1 MYVDN
6 IKRDKIMEN
15 TKMFLI
21 RYAEIGTKGKNR
33 YVFEDILCKRIR
45 NRLEPLGEF
54 KVWRDF
60 GRIYIEAFSE
70 YDEDEALNRLTKIF
84 GIVGVCPVT
93 VAEEFSYEGIRDAVF
108 KYFEETF
115 GDSPD
120 NEFQGF
126 HFSFKAHTKR
136 INKDFPMNSMEVDIE
151 IGHDLMEKYESEGLT
166 VDVHKPDVMLEIELR
181 GDKGYVYSKKI
192 PGPGGLPV
200 GTNGKAMSLLSGGI
214 DSPVATYMIAKRGVE
229 MEAVYFN
236 SPPYTSQRA
245 LEKVEKLG
253 TILSQY
259 TGPIRFYNVNFT
271 DIQLCIYDNCPHDQ
285 LTIIMKRIMF
295 QIAERLAEKDEC
307 QAIVTGESI
316 GQVSSQTM
324 QSLGV
329 IDAAVSCPVYRP
341 VIGMDKQ
348 EIVEYSQKI
357 GTFETSIE
365 PYEDCCTIFVD
376 KHPVTKPK
384 MYAIERSEKKL
395 VGKVEELIDK
405 AVETAELIILK

>member
-1 MYVDN
+1 MNN
-6 IKRDKIMEN
+6 I
-15 TKMFLI
+15 KMFLV

-45 NRLEPLGEF
+45 NRLEALGEF

-60 GRIYIEAFSE
+60 GRIYIEALSDYD
-70 YDEDEALNRLTKIF
+70 YDEAINRLTKIF
-84 GIVGVCPVT
+84 GIVGLCPVT
-93 VAEEFSYEGIRDAVF
+93 VAEEFTYEGIKKAALEH
-108 KYFEETF
+108 FEETF
-115 GDSPD
+115 GNAAD
-120 NEFQGF
+120 NKFNGYN
-126 HFSFKAHTKR
+126 FSFKVHSR
-136 INKDFPMNSMEVDIE
+136 RVNKDFPMNSMEIDME
-151 IGHDLMEKYESEGLT
+151 IGHDLLEAFESEGLH
-166 VDVHKPDVMLEIELR
+166 VDVHKPDVMVEVELR
-181 GDKGYVYSKKI
+181 GEKAFVYSRII

-253 TILSQY
+253 QIVAQY
-259 TGPIRFYNVNFT
+259 SGPIKFYNVNFT
-271 DIQLCIYDNCPHDQ
+271 EIQLCIYDNCPHDQ

-295 QIAERLAEKDEC
+295 QIAERLAAKDDC

-329 IDAAVSCPVYRP
+329 IDAAVDCPVYRP

-348 EIVEYSQKI
+348 EIVEYSQRI

-384 MYAIERSEKKL
+384 MFAIEKSEKKL
-395 VGKVEELIDK
+395 VGKIEELIDK
-405 AVETAELIILK
+405 AVETAEEKWLK

>member
-1 MYVDN
+1 MNN
-6 IKRDKIMEN
+6 I
-15 TKMFLI
+15 KMFLV

-33 YVFEDILCKRIR
+33 YVFEDMLCKRIR
-45 NRLEPLGEF
+45 NRLKPNGDF
-54 KVWRDF
+54 DVRRDF
-60 GRIYIEAFSE
+60 GRIYIEALSDYD
-70 YDEDEALNRLTKIF
+70 YDEVVAKLTKIF
-84 GIVGVCPVT
+84 GIVGLCPVT
-93 VAEEFSYEGIRDAVF
+93 VAEELTYECIRDAALEHF
-108 KYFEETF
+108 DESF
-115 GDSPD
+115 GPDSD
-120 NEFQGF
+120 SEYNGF
-126 HFSFKAHTKR
+126 NFSFKVHTR
-136 INKDFPMNSMEVDIE
+136 RVNKEFPMNSMEIDME
-151 IGHDLMEKYESEGLT
+151 IGHDLLEKYESEGLH
-166 VDVHKPDVMLEIELR
+166 VDVHKPDVMVEVELR
-181 GDKGYVYSKKI
+181 GDKGYVYSRII

-236 SPPYTSQRA
+236 SPPYTSARA
-245 LEKVEKLG
+245 QEKVEKLG
-253 TILSQY
+253 TIVAQY
-259 TGPIRFYNVNFT
+259 AGPIKLHIVNFT

-285 LTIIMKRIMF
+285 LTIIMKRIFF
-295 QIAERLAEKDEC
+295 QIAERLAAANDC

-329 IDAAVSCPVYRP
+329 IDAAVDCPVYRP

-384 MYAIERSEKKL
+384 MKSIEISEKHL

-405 AVETAELIILK
+405 AIETAEIKWLK

>member
-1 MYVDN
+1 MNN
-6 IKRDKIMEN
+6 I
-15 TKMFLI
+15 KMFLI

-33 YVFEDILCKRIR
+33 YVFEDMLCRRIR
-45 NRLEPLGEF
+45 NRLRSIGDFE
-54 KVWRDF
+54 VRRDF
-60 GRIYIEAFSE
+60 GRIYVEALSE
-70 YDEDEALNRLTKIF
+70 YDYDEAIDRLTKIF
-84 GIVGVCPVT
+84 GIVGICPVT
-93 VAEEFSYEGIRDAVF
+93 VADELSYEAVRDAVMEHF
-108 KYFEETF
+108 DISF
-115 GDSPD
+115 GPDS
-120 NEFQGF
+120 GF
-126 HFSFKAHTKR
+126 DGYEFSFKVHTR
-136 INKDFPMNSMEVDIE
+136 RVNKEFPMNSMEVDME
-151 IGHDLMEKYESEGLT
+151 LGHDLLEKYESMGLH
-166 VDVHKPDVMLEIELR
+166 VDVHKPDVMVEVELR
-181 GDKGYVYSKKI
+181 GDKGYIYSRI
-192 PGPGGLPV
+192 ISGPGGLPV
-200 GTNGKAMSLLSGGI
+200 GTNGRAMSLLSGGI

-236 SPPYTSQRA
+236 SPPYTSARA

-253 TILSQY
+253 SIVAAYS
-259 TGPIRFYNVNFT
+259 GPIKLHIINFT

-285 LTIIMKRIMF
+285 LTIIMKRIFF
-295 QIAERLAEKDEC
+295 QIAERLAADNDC

-329 IDAAVSCPVYRP
+329 IDAAVTCPVYRP

-357 GTFETSIE
+357 GTFDTSTL

-384 MYAIERSEKKL
+384 MKSIEISEKHL

-405 AVETAELIILK
+405 AIENEEIKWLK

>member
-1 MYVDN
+1 MNN
-6 IKRDKIMEN
+6 I
-15 TKMFLI
+15 KMFLV

-45 NRLEPLGEF
+45 RRLDPMGEF

-60 GRIYIEAFSE
+60 GRIYIEALSDYD
-70 YDEDEALNRLTKIF
+70 YDEAVEKLTKIF
-84 GIVGVCPVT
+84 GIVGLCPVT
-93 VAEEFSYEGIRDAVF
+93 VADELTYDALRDATLQH
-108 KYFEETF
+108 FEDTF
-115 GDSPD
+115 GDKGYD
-120 NEFQGF
+120 
-126 HFSFKAHTKR
+126 FSFKVHTRR
-136 INKDFPMNSMEVDIE
+136 INKNFPMNSMEIDME
-151 IGHDLMEKYESEGLT
+151 IGHDLLEKFESEGLH
-166 VDVHKPDVMLEIELR
+166 VDVHKPDVMVEVELR
-181 GDKGYVYSKKI
+181 GENGYVYSKII

-236 SPPYTSQRA
+236 SPPYTSARA
-245 LEKVEKLG
+245 LEKVQNLG
-253 TILSQY
+253 TIVSQY
-259 TGPIRFYNVNFT
+259 AGPIKLHIVNFT

-285 LTIIMKRIMF
+285 LTIIMKRIFF
-295 QIAERLAEKDEC
+295 QIAERLAKENDC
-307 QAIVTGESI
+307 DAIVTGESI

-324 QSLGV
+324 QSLAV
-329 IDAAVSCPVYRP
+329 IDAAVTCPVYRP

-348 EIVEYSQKI
+348 EIVEYSQRI

-384 MYAIERSEKKL
+384 MKSIEKSESHL

-405 AVETAELIILK
+405 AVETAEVVWLK

>member
-1 MYVDN
+1 MNN
-6 IKRDKIMEN
+6 I
-15 TKMFLI
+15 KMFLV

-45 NRLEPLGEF
+45 NRLEALGEF

-60 GRIYIEAFSE
+60 GRIYIEALSYYD
-70 YDEDEALNRLTKIF
+70 YDEAINRLTKIF
-84 GIVGVCPVT
+84 GIVGLCPVT
-93 VAEEFSYEGIRDAVF
+93 VAEEFTYEGIKKAALEH
-108 KYFEETF
+108 FEESF
-115 GDSPD
+115 GNAAD
-120 NEFQGF
+120 NKFNGYN
-126 HFSFKAHTKR
+126 FSFKVHSR
-136 INKDFPMNSMEVDIE
+136 RVNKDFPMNSMEIDME
-151 IGHDLMEKYESEGLT
+151 IGHDLLEAYESEGLH
-166 VDVHKPDVMLEIELR
+166 VDVHKPDVMVEVELR
-181 GDKGYVYSKKI
+181 GEKAFVYSRII

-253 TILSQY
+253 QIVAQY
-259 TGPIRFYNVNFT
+259 SGPIKFYNVNFT
-271 DIQLCIYDNCPHDQ
+271 EIQLCIYDNCPHDQ

-295 QIAERLAEKDEC
+295 QIAERLAAKDDC

-329 IDAAVSCPVYRP
+329 IDAAVDCPVYRP

-384 MYAIERSEKKL
+384 MFAIEKSEKKL
-395 VGKVEELIDK
+395 VGKIEELIDK
-405 AVETAELIILK
+405 AIETAEEKWLK

>member
-1 MYVDN
+1 MNN
-6 IKRDKIMEN
+6 I
-15 TKMFLI
+15 KMFLV

-45 NRLEPLGEF
+45 KRLEPLGHFEIR
-54 KVWRDF
+54 RDY
-60 GRIYIEAFSE
+60 GRIYVEAHSD
-70 YDEDEALNRLTKIF
+70 YDYDMVMERLTKIF
-84 GIVGVCPVT
+84 GIVGLCPVT
-93 VAEEFSYEGIRDAVF
+93 VAEDFTYDSIRAAAIQH
-108 KYFEETF
+108 FEETF
-115 GDSPD
+115 GPGTD
-120 NEFQGF
+120 NSYNGYN
-126 HFSFKAHTKR
+126 FSFKVHTRR
-136 INKDFPMNSMEVDIE
+136 INKNFPMNSMEIDME
-151 IGHDLMEKYESEGLT
+151 IGHDLLEKFESKGLH
-166 VDVHKPDVMLEIELR
+166 VDVHKPDIMVEIELR
-181 GDKGYVYSKKI
+181 GEKGYIYSKTI

-214 DSPVATYMIAKRGVE
+214 DSPVATYMISKRGVE
-229 MEAVYFN
+229 MEAVYYN
-236 SPPYTSQRA
+236 SPPYTSLRA

-253 TILSQY
+253 TIVSQY
-259 TGPIRFYNVNFT
+259 SGPIKLYVVNFT
-271 DIQLCIYDNCPHDQ
+271 EIQLCIYDNCPHDQ

-295 QIAERLAEKDEC
+295 KIAQRLAERDDC

-329 IDAAVSCPVYRP
+329 IDAAVDCPVYRP

-348 EIVEYSQKI
+348 EIVEYSQRI

-384 MYAIERSEKKL
+384 MASIEKSEKHL

-405 AVETAELIILK
+405 AVETAEVKWLK

>member
-1 MYVDN
+1 MNN
-6 IKRDKIMEN
+6 I
-15 TKMFLI
+15 KMFLV

-33 YVFEDILCKRIR
+33 YVFEDMLCKRIR
-45 NRLEPLGEF
+45 NRLKPNGDF
-54 KVWRDF
+54 DVRRDF
-60 GRIYIEAFSE
+60 GRIYIEALSDYD
-70 YDEDEALNRLTKIF
+70 YDEVVAKLTKIF
-84 GIVGVCPVT
+84 GIVGLCPVT
-93 VAEEFSYEGIRDAVF
+93 VAEELTYKCIRDAALEHF
-108 KYFEETF
+108 DESF
-115 GDSPD
+115 GPESDSEY
-120 NEFQGF
+120 NGF
-126 HFSFKAHTKR
+126 NFSFKVHTR
-136 INKDFPMNSMEVDIE
+136 RVNKEFPMNSMEIDME
-151 IGHDLMEKYESEGLT
+151 IGHDLLEKYESEGLH
-166 VDVHKPDVMLEIELR
+166 VDVHKPDVMVEVELR
-181 GDKGYVYSKKI
+181 GDKGYVYSRII

-236 SPPYTSQRA
+236 SPPYTSARA
-245 LEKVEKLG
+245 QEKVEKLG
-253 TILSQY
+253 TIVAQY
-259 TGPIRFYNVNFT
+259 AGPIKLHIVNFT

-285 LTIIMKRIMF
+285 LTIIMKRVFF
-295 QIAERLAEKDEC
+295 QIAERLAAANDC

-329 IDAAVSCPVYRP
+329 IDAAVDCPVYRP

-384 MYAIERSEKKL
+384 MKSIEISEKHL

-405 AVETAELIILK
+405 AIETAEIKWLK

>member
-1 MYVDN
+1 MNN
-6 IKRDKIMEN
+6 I
-15 TKMFLI
+15 KMFLV

-33 YVFEDILCKRIR
+33 YVFEDMLCKRIR
-45 NRLEPLGEF
+45 NRLKPNGDF
-54 KVWRDF
+54 DVRRDF
-60 GRIYIEAFSE
+60 GRIYIEALSDYD
-70 YDEDEALNRLTKIF
+70 YDEVVAKLTKIF
-84 GIVGVCPVT
+84 GIVGLCPVT
-93 VAEEFSYEGIRDAVF
+93 VAEELTYKCIRDAALEHF
-108 KYFEETF
+108 DESF
-115 GDSPD
+115 GPESDSEY
-120 NEFQGF
+120 NGF
-126 HFSFKAHTKR
+126 NFSFKVHTR
-136 INKDFPMNSMEVDIE
+136 RVNKEFPMNSMEIDME
-151 IGHDLMEKYESEGLT
+151 IGHDLLEKYESEGLH
-166 VDVHKPDVMLEIELR
+166 VDVHKPDVMVEVELR
-181 GDKGYVYSKKI
+181 GDKGYVYSRII

-236 SPPYTSQRA
+236 SPPYTSARA
-245 LEKVEKLG
+245 QEKVEKLG
-253 TILSQY
+253 TIVAQY
-259 TGPIRFYNVNFT
+259 AGPIKLHIVNFT

-285 LTIIMKRIMF
+285 LTIIMKRIFF
-295 QIAERLAEKDEC
+295 QIAERLAAANDC

-329 IDAAVSCPVYRP
+329 IDAAVDCPVYRP

-384 MYAIERSEKKL
+384 MKSIEISEKHL

-405 AVETAELIILK
+405 AIETAEIKWLK

>member
-1 MYVDN
+1 MKN
-6 IKRDKIMEN
+6 I
-15 TKMFLI
+15 KMFLV

-33 YVFEDILCKRIR
+33 YVFEDVLCKRIR
-45 NRLEPLGEF
+45 NRLKPLGEF
-54 KVWRDF
+54 DVRRDF
-60 GRIYIEAFSE
+60 GRIYIEAKSDYD
-70 YDEDEALNRLTKIF
+70 YDEAVDKLTKIF
-84 GIVGVCPVT
+84 GIVGLCPVT
-93 VAEEFSYEGIRDAVF
+93 VADEFTYESISKAAIEH
-108 KYFEETF
+108 FEESF
-115 GDSPD
+115 GNSAD
-120 NEFQGF
+120 NPYDGYN
-126 HFSFKAHTKR
+126 FSFKVHTR
-136 INKDFPMNSMEVDIE
+136 RVNKNFPMNSMEVDME
-151 IGHDLMEKYESEGLT
+151 IGHDLLEKFESEGLH
-166 VDVHKPDVMLEIELR
+166 VDVHKPDIMVEVELR
-181 GDKGYVYSKKI
+181 GERGYVYSKII

-214 DSPVATYMIAKRGVE
+214 DSPVATYMIGKRGVE
-229 MEAVYFN
+229 MEAVYYN
-236 SPPYTSQRA
+236 SPPYTSARA

-253 TILSQY
+253 RIVAQY
-259 TGPIRFYNVNFT
+259 TGPIKFYNVNFT

-295 QIAERLAEKDEC
+295 QIAERLAAQDDC

-329 IDAAVSCPVYRP
+329 IDAAVQCPVYRP
-341 VIGMDKQ
+341 VVGMDKQ

-384 MYAIERSEKKL
+384 MYSIEKSEKRL
-395 VGKVEELIDK
+395 VGKIEELIEK
-405 AVETAELIILK
+405 AIETAEIKILK

>member
-1 MYVDN
+1 
-6 IKRDKIMEN
+6 MEN
-15 TKMFLI
+15 TRMFLI

-45 NRLEPLGEF
+45 NRLEPIGDF

-60 GRIYIEAFSE
+60 GRIYIEAFSD
-70 YDEDEALNRLTKIF
+70 YDEDEAINRLTKIF

-93 VAEEFSYEGIRDAVF
+93 VADDFSYEGIRAAVF

-120 NEFQGF
+120 NEYDGYK
-126 HFSFKAHTKR
+126 FSFKAHTKR

-151 IGHDLMEKYESEGLT
+151 IGHDLLERFESEGLT

-271 DIQLCIYDNCPHDQ
+271 DVQLCIYDNCPHDQ

-329 IDAAVSCPVYRP
+329 IDAAVTCPVYRP

-348 EIVEYSQKI
+348 EIVEYSQRI

-395 VGKVEELIDK
+395 VGKIEELVDK

>member
-1 MYVDN
+1 MNN
-6 IKRDKIMEN
+6 I
-15 TKMFLI
+15 KMFLV

-45 NRLEPLGEF
+45 NRLEALGEF

-60 GRIYIEAFSE
+60 GRIYIEALSDYD
-70 YDEDEALNRLTKIF
+70 YDEAINRLTKIF
-84 GIVGVCPVT
+84 GIVGLCPVT
-93 VAEEFSYEGIRDAVF
+93 VAEEFTYEGIKKAALEH
-108 KYFEETF
+108 FEETF
-115 GDSPD
+115 GNAAD
-120 NEFQGF
+120 NKFNGYN
-126 HFSFKAHTKR
+126 FSFKVHSR
-136 INKDFPMNSMEVDIE
+136 RVNKDFPMNSMEIDME
-151 IGHDLMEKYESEGLT
+151 IGHDLLEAFESEGLH
-166 VDVHKPDVMLEIELR
+166 VDVHKPDVMVEVELR
-181 GDKGYVYSKKI
+181 GEKAFVYSRII

-253 TILSQY
+253 QIVAQY
-259 TGPIRFYNVNFT
+259 SGPIKFYNVNFT
-271 DIQLCIYDNCPHDQ
+271 EIQLCIYDNCPHDQ
-285 LTIIMKRIMF
+285 LTVIMKRIMF
-295 QIAERLAEKDEC
+295 QIAERLAAKDDC

-329 IDAAVSCPVYRP
+329 IDAAVDCPVYRP

-348 EIVEYSQKI
+348 EIVEYSQRI

-384 MYAIERSEKKL
+384 MFAIEKSEKKL
-395 VGKVEELIDK
+395 VGKIEELIDK
-405 AVETAELIILK
+405 AVETAEEKWLK

>member
-1 MYVDN
+1 MNN
-6 IKRDKIMEN
+6 I
-15 TKMFLI
+15 KMFLV

-33 YVFEDILCKRIR
+33 YVFEDMLCKRIR
-45 NRLEPLGEF
+45 NRLKPNGDF
-54 KVWRDF
+54 DVRRDF
-60 GRIYIEAFSE
+60 GRIYIEALSDYD
-70 YDEDEALNRLTKIF
+70 YDEVVAKLTKIF
-84 GIVGVCPVT
+84 GIVGLCPVT
-93 VAEEFSYEGIRDAVF
+93 VAEELTYECIRDAALEHF
-108 KYFEETF
+108 DESF
-115 GDSPD
+115 GPESDSEY
-120 NEFQGF
+120 NGF
-126 HFSFKAHTKR
+126 NFSFKVHTR
-136 INKDFPMNSMEVDIE
+136 RVNKEFPMNSMEIDME
-151 IGHDLMEKYESEGLT
+151 IGHDILEKYESEGLH
-166 VDVHKPDVMLEIELR
+166 VDVHKPDVMVEVELR
-181 GDKGYVYSKKI
+181 GDKGYVYSRII

-236 SPPYTSQRA
+236 SPPYTSARA
-245 LEKVEKLG
+245 QEKVEKLG
-253 TILSQY
+253 TIVAQY
-259 TGPIRFYNVNFT
+259 AGPIKLHIVNFT

-285 LTIIMKRIMF
+285 LTIIMKRIFF
-295 QIAERLAEKDEC
+295 QIAERLAAANDC

-329 IDAAVSCPVYRP
+329 IDAAVDCPVYRP

-384 MYAIERSEKKL
+384 MKSIEISEKHL

-405 AVETAELIILK
+405 AIETAEVKWLK

>member
-1 MYVDN
+1 MNN
-6 IKRDKIMEN
+6 I
-15 TKMFLI
+15 KMFLV

-33 YVFEDILCKRIR
+33 YVFEDMLCKRIR
-45 NRLEPLGEF
+45 NRLKPNGDF
-54 KVWRDF
+54 DVRRDF
-60 GRIYIEAFSE
+60 GRIYIEALSDYD
-70 YDEDEALNRLTKIF
+70 YDEVVAKLTKIF
-84 GIVGVCPVT
+84 GIVGLCPVT
-93 VAEEFSYEGIRDAVF
+93 VAEELTYECIRDAALEHF
-108 KYFEETF
+108 DESF
-115 GDSPD
+115 GPDSD
-120 NEFQGF
+120 SEYNGF
-126 HFSFKAHTKR
+126 NFSFKVHTR
-136 INKDFPMNSMEVDIE
+136 RVNKEFPMNSMEIDME
-151 IGHDLMEKYESEGLT
+151 IGHDLLEKYESEGLH
-166 VDVHKPDVMLEIELR
+166 VDVHKPDVMVEVELR
-181 GDKGYVYSKKI
+181 GDKGYVYSRII

-236 SPPYTSQRA
+236 SPPYTSARA
-245 LEKVEKLG
+245 QEKVEKLG
-253 TILSQY
+253 TIVAQY
-259 TGPIRFYNVNFT
+259 AGPIKLHIVNFT

-285 LTIIMKRIMF
+285 LTIIMKRIFF
-295 QIAERLAEKDEC
+295 QIAERLAAANDC

-329 IDAAVSCPVYRP
+329 IDAAVDCPVYRP

-384 MYAIERSEKKL
+384 MKSIEISEKHL
-395 VGKVEELIDK
+395 VGKVEALIDK
-405 AVETAELIILK
+405 AIETAEIKWLK

>member
-1 MYVDN
+1 MNN
-6 IKRDKIMEN
+6 I
-15 TKMFLI
+15 KMFLV

-33 YVFEDILCKRIR
+33 YVFEDMLCKRIR
-45 NRLEPLGEF
+45 NRLKPNGDF
-54 KVWRDF
+54 DVRRDF
-60 GRIYIEAFSE
+60 GRIYIEALSDYD
-70 YDEDEALNRLTKIF
+70 YDEVVAKLTKIF
-84 GIVGVCPVT
+84 GIVGLCPVT
-93 VAEEFSYEGIRDAVF
+93 VAEELTYECIRDAALEHF
-108 KYFEETF
+108 DESF
-115 GDSPD
+115 GPESDSEY
-120 NEFQGF
+120 NGF
-126 HFSFKAHTKR
+126 NFSFKVHTR
-136 INKDFPMNSMEVDIE
+136 RVNKEFPMNSMEIDME
-151 IGHDLMEKYESEGLT
+151 IGHDLLEKYESEGLH
-166 VDVHKPDVMLEIELR
+166 VDVHKPDVMVEVELR
-181 GDKGYVYSKKI
+181 GDKGYVYSRII

-236 SPPYTSQRA
+236 SPPYTSARA
-245 LEKVEKLG
+245 QEKVEKLG
-253 TILSQY
+253 TIVAQY
-259 TGPIRFYNVNFT
+259 AGPIKLHIVNFT

-285 LTIIMKRIMF
+285 LTIIMKRIFF
-295 QIAERLAEKDEC
+295 QIAERLAAANDC

-329 IDAAVSCPVYRP
+329 IDAAVDCPVYRP

-384 MYAIERSEKKL
+384 MKSIEISEKHL

-405 AVETAELIILK
+405 AIETAEIKWLK

>member
-1 MYVDN
+1 MNN
-6 IKRDKIMEN
+6 I
-15 TKMFLI
+15 KMFLV

-45 NRLEPLGEF
+45 NRLEALGEF

-60 GRIYIEAFSE
+60 GRIYIEALSDYD
-70 YDEDEALNRLTKIF
+70 YDEAINRLTKIF
-84 GIVGVCPVT
+84 GIVGLCPVT
-93 VAEEFSYEGIRDAVF
+93 VAEEFTYEGIKKAALEH
-108 KYFEETF
+108 FEETF
-115 GDSPD
+115 GNAAD
-120 NEFQGF
+120 NKFNGYN
-126 HFSFKAHTKR
+126 FSFKVHSR
-136 INKDFPMNSMEVDIE
+136 RVNKDFPMNSMEIDME
-151 IGHDLMEKYESEGLT
+151 IGHDLLEAFESEGLH
-166 VDVHKPDVMLEIELR
+166 VDVHKPDVMVEVELR
-181 GDKGYVYSKKI
+181 GEKAFVYSRII

-253 TILSQY
+253 QIVAQY
-259 TGPIRFYNVNFT
+259 SGPIKFYNVNFT
-271 DIQLCIYDNCPHDQ
+271 EIQLCIYDNCPHDQ

-295 QIAERLAEKDEC
+295 QIAERLAAKDDC

-329 IDAAVSCPVYRP
+329 IDAAVDCPVYRP

-348 EIVEYSQKI
+348 EIVEYSQRI

-384 MYAIERSEKKL
+384 MFAIEKSEKKL
-395 VGKVEELIDK
+395 VGKIEELVDK
-405 AVETAELIILK
+405 AVETAEEKWLK

>member
-1 MYVDN
+1 MKN
-6 IKRDKIMEN
+6 I
-15 TKMFLI
+15 KMFLV

-33 YVFEDILCKRIR
+33 YVFEDVLCKRIR
-45 NRLEPLGEF
+45 NRLKPLGEF
-54 KVWRDF
+54 DVRRDF
-60 GRIYIEAFSE
+60 GRIYIEAKSDYD
-70 YDEDEALNRLTKIF
+70 YDEAVDKLTKIF
-84 GIVGVCPVT
+84 GIVGLCPVT
-93 VAEEFSYEGIRDAVF
+93 VADEFTYESISKAAIEH
-108 KYFEETF
+108 FEESF
-115 GDSPD
+115 GNSAD
-120 NEFQGF
+120 NPYDGYN
-126 HFSFKAHTKR
+126 FSFKVHTR
-136 INKDFPMNSMEVDIE
+136 RVNKNFPMNSMEVDME
-151 IGHDLMEKYESEGLT
+151 IGHDLLEKFESEGLH
-166 VDVHKPDVMLEIELR
+166 VDVHKPDIMVEVELR
-181 GDKGYVYSKKI
+181 GEQAYVYSKII

-214 DSPVATYMIAKRGVE
+214 DSPVATYMIGKRGVE
-229 MEAVYFN
+229 MEAVYYN
-236 SPPYTSQRA
+236 SPPYTSARA

-253 TILSQY
+253 RIVAQY
-259 TGPIRFYNVNFT
+259 TGPIKFYNVNFT

-295 QIAERLAEKDEC
+295 QIAERLAAQDDC

-329 IDAAVSCPVYRP
+329 IDAAVQCPVYRP
-341 VIGMDKQ
+341 VVGMDKQ

-384 MYAIERSEKKL
+384 MFAIQKSESHL
-395 VGKVEELIDK
+395 VGKIEELIDK
-405 AVETAELIILK
+405 AVETAEIKFLS